1 MQRRDFLKLSGAG
14 LVASIALGGMAHG
27 QAVIRN
33 IALSIN
39 STRVLLIDGKYVN
52 ALAFSGNSIGPRVPG
67 PVLRVVEGDTVSITI
82 TNYRPEPHSF
92 EVGGI
97 GGSQVTIPGMVG
109 NVPGVATKPFT
120 APEAGTYMYFDGS
133 HRSKHLYRVLG
144 LHGALIVHPRNGLSV
159 NQSARQT
166 ITPYSMDRYSGDAP
180 KRVSMVFETFGND
193 ARFPGGKWVPC
204 PLDKEFATQERI
216 WIFNEIDP
224 KFNAL
229 ITTAGIAASALTNT
243 ADIMTANFLPRY
255 FTINGRS
262 GFDLH
267 KAPDVTIE
275 NYIGEPTLVR
285 TINAGLA
292 HHSTHIHGNHLF
304 ELAHSIL
311 TDDGIVPIMGG
322 AAGSGK
328 VILHDNIWERD
339 VWPTWPMQ
347 IRDMLLPFE
356 IPPDIPNW
364 QKFHDGQAQEP
375 FPLRYVMHDHCEMG
389 TTAAGGNYPQG
400 AVMHWEIK
408 GPLGGRGK
416 IT

>member
-1 MQRRDFLKLSGAG
+1 MQRREFLKLSGAG
-14 LVASIALGGMAHG
+14 LVASSALGGMAHG
-27 QAVIRN
+27 QAATRN
-33 IALSIN
+33 IVLSIN

-52 ALAFSGNSIGPRVPG
+52 VLAFSGNSIGPRVPG
-67 PVLRVVEGDTVSITI
+67 RVLRVVEGETVSVTI
-82 TNYRPEPHSF
+82 TNYRPERHSF

-109 NVPGVATKPFT
+109 GVPGVATKTFT

-133 HRSKHLYRVLG
+133 HVSKHLYRVLG
-144 LHGALIVHPRNGLSV
+144 LHGALIVHPRSGLSV
-159 NQSARQT
+159 NNPARQT
-166 ITPYSMDRYSGDAP
+166 MTPYSMSSYSGSGYGP
-180 KRVSMVFETFGND
+180 KRVSMVFEAFGNE

-204 PLDKEFATQERI
+204 PLDKEYDTQERI
-216 WIFNEIDP
+216 WIFNQIDP

-229 ITTAGIAASALTNT
+229 ITTAGITASAMTNS
-243 ADIMTANFLPRY
+243 ADLMRANFLPRY

-262 GFDLH
+262 GFDLQ

-311 TDDGIVPIMGG
+311 SDDGLLPIMGG

-328 VILHDNIWERD
+328 VVLHDNIWERD

-400 AVMHWEIK
+400 AVLH
-408 GPLGGRGK
+408 
-416 IT
+416 